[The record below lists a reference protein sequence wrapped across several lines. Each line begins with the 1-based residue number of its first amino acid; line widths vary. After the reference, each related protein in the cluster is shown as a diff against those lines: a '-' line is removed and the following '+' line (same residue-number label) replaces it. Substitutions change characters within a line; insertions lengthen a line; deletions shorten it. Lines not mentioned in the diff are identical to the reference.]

1 MTAVKA
7 EAIRMIEQVPDSL
20 VQEMMATMRD
30 FLSKK
35 AITID
40 TGTKRRATTSAAFNN
55 FLSHCK
61 KSSLTEDYKEEL
73 AESLEQ
79 RYESIH

>member
-7 EAIRMIEQVPDSL
+7 EAIQ
-20 VQEMMATMRD
+20 MMESKPKARD
-30 FLSKK
+30 
-35 AITID
+35 
-40 TGTKRRATTSAAFNN
+40 TTSAAFNN
-55 FLSHCK
+55 FVSHCK
-61 KSSLTEDYKEEL
+61 KSTITEDYKEEL